1 MARAETQR
9 LKLLYLYDY
18 FHRCTDEDHP
28 ASIAA
33 LQAYLNTLQIPA
45 ERKTLY
51 TDLQLLQE
59 FGLDLV
65 RVREGH
71 HFSYYLGSRTF
82 ELPEVRLLVDAVQSS
97 RFLTEK
103 KSAALIRKLAQL
115 SSEHQAGLLER
126 QVVVAGRVKTMDE
139 SIYYAVDAI
148 QSAIVADCCI
158 RFDYTE
164 WGPDK
169 QRHKRGPSRI
179 ATPWALVWHEEYY
192 YLIAYTQAHGITH
205 YRVDKM
211 RRITALAMPRQVPP
225 ELAQLDLAR
234 YGRQVFGM
242 FNGPHTTVKMQFSA
256 SLAGV
261 VIDRFGTDLMLIPQ
275 PDGTFTVTTEIA
287 LSPVFY
293 SWIISFGSRAKILAP
308 QRAIDSCR
316 TLCQQCLAQYAAS
329 DDAPDAA
336 PGDAPAEPP
345 DNAPEPSS
353 V

>member
-51 TDLQLLQE
+51 TDRQLLQE

-71 HFSYYLGSRTF
+71 HFSYYLGSRAF

-148 QSAIVADCCI
+148 QSAIAADCCI

-211 RRITALAMPRQVPP
+211 AGVTVLDEPRRGKEQFAD
-225 ELAQLDLAR
+225 LDLPAYLKKHFQMFGGPEYR
-234 YGRQVFGM
+234 VTLRCTSDLESAMRERFGASPIFVPEGKEHFHFDVPVCVSDQFYGWVCGFGGKIEVVSPAEVRDGLRAL
-242 FNGPHTTVKMQFSA
+242 NERLVKMHQ
-256 SLAGV
+256 
-261 VIDRFGTDLMLIPQ
+261 
-275 PDGTFTVTTEIA
+275 
-287 LSPVFY
+287 
-293 SWIISFGSRAKILAP
+293 
-308 QRAIDSCR
+308 
-316 TLCQQCLAQYAAS
+316 
-329 DDAPDAA
+329 
-336 PGDAPAEPP
+336 
-345 DNAPEPSS
+345 
-353 V
+353 

>member
-33 LQAYLNTLQIPA
+33 LQAYLKTLQIPA

-71 HFSYYLGSRTF
+71 HFSYYLGSRAF

-115 SSEHQAGLLER
+115 SSEHQAGLLES

-148 QSAIVADCCI
+148 QSAIAADCCI

-179 ATPWALVWHEEYY
+179 ATPWQCRARSHRSWRSWTWPAMGGRSSACSTGR
-192 YLIAYTQAHGITH
+192 I
-205 YRVDKM
+205 
-211 RRITALAMPRQVPP
+211 RRSKCSFPPAWPASSSTGSGRISCSSPSRTAPLP
-225 ELAQLDLAR
+225 
-234 YGRQVFGM
+234 
-242 FNGPHTTVKMQFSA
+242 
-256 SLAGV
+256 
-261 VIDRFGTDLMLIPQ
+261 
-275 PDGTFTVTTEIA
+275 
-287 LSPVFY
+287 
-293 SWIISFGSRAKILAP
+293 
-308 QRAIDSCR
+308 
-316 TLCQQCLAQYAAS
+316 
-329 DDAPDAA
+329 
-336 PGDAPAEPP
+336 
-345 DNAPEPSS
+345 
-353 V
+353 